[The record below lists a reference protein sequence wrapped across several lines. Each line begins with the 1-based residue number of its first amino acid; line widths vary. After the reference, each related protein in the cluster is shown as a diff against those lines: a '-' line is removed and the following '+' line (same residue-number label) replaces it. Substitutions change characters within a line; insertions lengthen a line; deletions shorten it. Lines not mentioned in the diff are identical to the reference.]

1 MGKDQLSYLLDN
13 VSGLEKNICQVKFLL
28 KKLEMIASWFEYFE
42 ILQYK
47 IPTEEKQ
54 MCNILSPPNAKLWE
68 PQIVPQF

>member
-1 MGKDQLSYLLDN
+1 
-13 VSGLEKNICQVKFLL
+13 
-28 KKLEMIASWFEYFE
+28 MIASWFEYFE